1 MPGCLEVGAAPR
13 AALGPLLYRTAV
25 RTFHRVRMD
34 FRIREYLPHQ
44 RPPWVHERDPL
55 FITICHQ
62 HRKVRHFDN
71 PSAWSAILSATNHL
85 AAQGKWTP
93 VMMLAM
99 PDHLHG
105 IVLIPHTHGIQ
116 QTIGSFKRDVGHTL
130 PTAWQR
136 DAFDHRIRSY
146 PHYLE
151 IRDYI
156 RANPVRAG
164 LVKLSGDWPY
174 SAEWPM
180 RQDPC

>member
-1 MPGCLEVGAAPR
+1 
-13 AALGPLLYRTAV
+13 
-25 RTFHRVRMD
+25 MD

-44 RPPWVHERDPL
+44 RPPWVDESDPL
-55 FITICHQ
+55 FITLCHQ
-62 HRKVRHFDN
+62 ERKVRHFDN
-71 PSAWSAILSATNHL
+71 PTAWEAIASATNHL
-85 AAQGKWTP
+85 ATRGKWTP
-93 VMMLAM
+93 LMMLAM

-105 IVLIPHTHGIQ
+105 IVLIPHTQCIQ
-116 QTIGSFKRDVGHTL
+116 QTLGSFKRDIGYTL
-130 PTAWQR
+130 PTSWQR
-136 DAFDHRIRSY
+136 DAFDHRIRGY